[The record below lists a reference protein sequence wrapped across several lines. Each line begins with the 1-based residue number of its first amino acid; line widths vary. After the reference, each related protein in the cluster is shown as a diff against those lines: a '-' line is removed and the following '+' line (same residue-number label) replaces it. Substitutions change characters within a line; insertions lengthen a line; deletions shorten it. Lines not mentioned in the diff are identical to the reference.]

1 MDQADAILL
10 AELQRDAAQPY
21 AALAVAAGLSTAATH
36 ERVRKLRERGV
47 IRRTTIEVDP
57 VAVGNPV
64 LAFVLVRSERW
75 VGDADTREALAAI
88 EEIEEAHVVA
98 GTASLLVKIRTAG
111 TVELQDVL
119 RRLHGVGST
128 ETIVVLESFFARPV
142 RITRP

>member
-21 AALAVAAGLSTAATH
+21 AALAAAAGLSTAATH

-47 IRRTTIEVDP
+47 IRRTTIDVDP
-57 VAVGNPV
+57 AAVGAPV